1 MAGRRPR
8 LVHEGSPII
17 DGSEYSAAD
26 GNGNNFH
33 HLSSRA
39 ASSSNPTSL
48 GALHEEHA
56 NAIQNKVSGNPY
68 KLKTSLVIGEQRA
81 SGDPDD
87 MMMDDDDYDTHHHIQ
102 RTYVKNDEP
111 TSLYYGS
118 HGSVYH
124 GQALENGNYTSGQT
138 TGVDAIH
145 QQHRQQHHEMHQ
157 YPTTSFNNHFESS
170 NPSHLAPTPN
180 PTLPPIYHMPSPL
193 KSPLVVLDGANIA
206 YNYSESLHPTLAQH
220 SSNLR
225 RQPDPRGIRL
235 VIEYFLKHHCRVQAV
250 VPTSWYQLKPRPC
263 DTYHLKNR
271 TRGDSDAKMI
281 TEEVEELRNLRQQGF
296 LVAIPPG
303 DDDDAYALALARREE
318 DRLLGQQ
325 QQEEERSCDRHMQR
339 QHSFEGMDE
348 DDNVVPTNLPLGGYV
363 VSNDMFH
370 DAIRRDEN
378 RQNQQHIHLL
388 PLSARPVSLK
398 SWLMKKRIS
407 YSFANVGS
415 SGDDDDFNTIR
426 LDFIP
431 NPRNELIEAI
441 DACGSL
447 RL

>member
-8 LVHEGSPII
+8 LVHEGSPIG
-17 DGSEYSAAD
+17 GSEYSAAG
-26 GNGNNFH
+26 GNDDNFH
-33 HLSSRA
+33 HLSSRD

-48 GALHEEHA
+48 GALHEE
-56 NAIQNKVSGNPY
+56 Y

-87 MMMDDDDYDTHHHIQ
+87 MMMDDDDYDAHHHIQ
-102 RTYVKNDEP
+102 RILPVKNDEP

-124 GQALENGNYTSGQT
+124 GHALENGNYTSGQT

-145 QQHRQQHHEMHQ
+145 QQHRQQRQEVHQ
-157 YPTTSFNNHFESS
+157 YPTTSFNNHFES
-170 NPSHLAPTPN
+170 NNLSHLAPTPN

-193 KSPLVVLDGANIA
+193 ISPLVVLDGANIA

-318 DRLLGQQ
+318 DRLLEQQQ
-325 QQEEERSCDRHMQR
+325 QQEEERSCGSHMQR

-348 DDNVVPTNLPLGGYV
+348 DDNVLPTKLPLGGYV
-363 VSNDMFH
+363 VSNDMFQ

-378 RQNQQHIHLL
+378 RQHQQHLHSLS
-388 PLSARPVSLK
+388 LSARPVSLK

-441 DACGSL
+441 DACG
-447 RL
+447 RLHVYGNK